1 MPIVALNR
9 RIQPSRIVKRIKRFP
24 QKTPIVNLQKKLQK
38 KKKKKE
44 PSNPAPPPS
53 PMDVD
58 EHQDMSSNTKDQAKP
73 RTKPSQAKL
82 SQAKPSQE
90 QVLVDLFSQLKIKD

>member
-9 RIQPSRIVKRIKRFP
+9 RIQPSRIVKIIKRFP
-24 QKTPIVNLQKKLQK
+24 QKTPIVNYRRKRRKKSHQTLR
-38 KKKKKE
+38 
-44 PSNPAPPPS
+44 PPPS